1 MSFLFGNVRGMNSPT
16 RKLNIMNQIV
26 NFKVSDVALFE
37 HKLHDEDIK
46 ILVSG
51 CYPGWSFCI
60 NDYPNE
66 KSRICVKTQIIG
78 NLISSREFCITLGAI
93 KLSIPLYMDFI
104 HMHKDK
110 LYGTALKE
118 LLKMTPSLGLFQ
130 GTLMQFF
137 MTLVEMV

>member
-37 HKLHDEDIK
+37 HKLYDEDIK

-51 CYPGWSFCI
+51 CYPGWSFCT

-78 NLISSREFCITLGAI
+78 NLISSWKINKLYREFCITLGAL

-110 LYGTALKE
+110 LYGTTLKE
-118 LLKMTPSLGLFQ
+118 LLKMTPSLGLF
-130 GTLMQFF
+130 
-137 MTLVEMV
+137 